1 MTGNEKQIVMDSIKN
16 SVEVFKRRTPVQWS
30 IRCPYCGDSKKNIH
44 DSHCYIKWSNDE
56 SEPLFFNCFLCNT
69 SGVIDK
75 KFLERLGIKED
86 LSEIL
91 DRQKFNRIQSLKEN
105 PVNIITGDPIMN
117 SPQVRYIERRL
128 GKGLKFEDYQKFK
141 IVWDINNLLP
151 FISRDHTKNSL
162 PSNNESISFLSDDKS
177 VLLTRLFEDQGD
189 IRWKKVRLMNSDN
202 KSFYVIA
209 STLDLFTKD
218 NITVNI
224 AEGVIDVLSIY
235 KNFNDGPNSIYVAS
249 LGSDYIA
256 AVDYAIAKGFIG
268 TNINIK
274 IYIDQ
279 DQNEKI
285 LLRGLKKYKWIFN
298 NIFVYRNILDK
309 DVGVTIDRIN
319 LEERKV

>member
-1 MTGNEKQIVMDSIKN
+1 
-16 SVEVFKRRTPVQWS
+16 
-30 IRCPYCGDSKKNIH
+30 
-44 DSHCYIKWSNDE
+44 
-56 SEPLFFNCFLCNT
+56 
-69 SGVIDK
+69 
-75 KFLERLGIKED
+75 
-86 LSEIL
+86 
-91 DRQKFNRIQSLKEN
+91 
-105 PVNIITGDPIMN
+105 MN